1 VFAELLGASQE
12 GAIPMVFEELTP
24 RWERALKRAEIHGIA
39 PRQYAVSHHGPN
51 VVRRYF
57 VPSGSHDGLR
67 HSVRV
72 EVTMQGVDVA
82 CTCEGSLSGQSCWH
96 AASVLIVE
104 GLDP

>member
-1 VFAELLGASQE
+1 
-12 GAIPMVFEELTP
+12 MVFEELTND
-24 RWERALKRAEIHGIA
+24 WERAVKRAAIRGLE
-39 PRQYAVSHHGPN
+39 PVQYYDGRNGPSHI
-51 VVRRYF
+51 RRYF
-57 VPSGSHDGLR
+57 VPSGSRDGLR

-82 CTCEGSLSGQSCWH
+82 CTCEGGLSGQSCWH